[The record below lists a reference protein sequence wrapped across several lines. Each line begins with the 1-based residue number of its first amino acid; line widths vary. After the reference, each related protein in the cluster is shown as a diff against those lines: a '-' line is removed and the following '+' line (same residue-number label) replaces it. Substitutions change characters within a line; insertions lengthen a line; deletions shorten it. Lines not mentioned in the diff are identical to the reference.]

1 MMGICSRTAVDS
13 LNTHTLHEIAD
24 FQPANLVSFT
34 AQQALQHAASGKRI
48 VEMQLIDPPH
58 QGKIGSRHWARQII
72 DAASADTERFGLP
85 GGREF
90 VLAVD
95 HLFAPS
101 NPALVS
107 APSKKSFSSV
117 SSPI

>member
-1 MMGICSRTAVDS
+1 
-13 LNTHTLHEIAD
+13 
-24 FQPANLVSFT
+24 VSFT
-34 AQQALQHAASGKRI
+34 AQQALQHATSGKRAI
-48 VEMQLIDPPH
+48 EMQLIDPPH

-72 DAASADTERFGLP
+72 DASLADTMRFGLP

-95 HLFAPS
+95 HIFALS

-107 APSKKSFSSV
+107 APSKNSFSSV
-117 SSPI
+117 SSPILA